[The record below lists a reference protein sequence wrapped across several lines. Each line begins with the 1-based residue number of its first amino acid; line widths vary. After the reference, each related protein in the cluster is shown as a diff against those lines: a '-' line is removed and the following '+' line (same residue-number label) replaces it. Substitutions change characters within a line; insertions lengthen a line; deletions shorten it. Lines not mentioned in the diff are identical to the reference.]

1 MREQTCTWDWGHGK
15 IWNQGRNMDLPL
27 FFPLQTDFLCPIL
40 HMLEMATPVWR
51 DASGSSNT
59 NTSLSDV
66 LAS

>member
-1 MREQTCTWDWGHGK
+1 MYLGLGTWKDLE
-15 IWNQGRNMDLPL
+15 QGRNMDLPL